1 MKKKGIL
8 KNAKH
13 DSTPTKGNVIFDEA
27 NLDANLAERPEGGYM
42 SIDEPKVT
50 RRRAGGRI
58 GASFVLFLLF
68 PLIVSRSRRRTTRAK
83 ERTR

>member
-8 KNAKH
+8 KNAKG
-13 DSTPTKGNVIFDEA
+13 DSTPSKGNVIFDEA

-50 RRRAGGRI
+50 REAPSEAWTPLSRFSFFSFSSPLGADAVLRA
-58 GASFVLFLLF
+58 
-68 PLIVSRSRRRTTRAK
+68 RRRG
-83 ERTR
+83 